1 MFSNLNHSIF
11 QTEKGECEYD
21 GEVGNVGNGTGGT
34 GGTGGSGRSGR
45 SGRRGGEGEGGG
57 NKYKNTSLKKE
68 KYIDKLYDDEFIK
81 NYF

>member
-21 GEVGNVGNGTGGT
+21 GELGNGGN
-34 GGTGGSGRSGR
+34 GGSGRNGR